1 MNRINQDIKNQAFQ
15 HFYLL
20 IGSEGYLKK
29 QYRDKL
35 VDSMVNSDDTMNY
48 YYAEG
53 NNPDLNN
60 IYELGETLPFFA
72 ERRVIV
78 MENTGLL
85 KKASDVNEHFEKF
98 PDTTYVIMVEE
109 KVDKRNGLYKWFGK
123 HGYVS
128 EMDKPDEKMLVSWVK
143 KLCAEANK
151 TIDDATIYYMIQHMG
166 MEMYLLKNELEKL
179 FSYCCNQTHIT
190 LEDMKAVCIDEAEDK
205 VFDML
210 DAIGNRN
217 QKKALQLYRDLLE
230 LRKPAMQILA
240 LLIRHFNI
248 LMQVSGLTGKDN
260 KTIASL
266 AGVAPYFVKS
276 YAKQAEAYTFEQLK
290 SMLEQ
295 CQKTDY
301 EVKTGKIKDVV
312 GVELLIV
319 KFSSK

>member
-1 MNRINQDIKNQAFQ
+1 
-15 HFYLL
+15 
-20 IGSEGYLKK
+20 
-29 QYRDKL
+29 
-35 VDSMVNSDDTMNY
+35 
-48 YYAEG
+48 
-53 NNPDLNN
+53 
-60 IYELGETLPFFA
+60 
-72 ERRVIV
+72 
-78 MENTGLL
+78 
-85 KKASDVNEHFEKF
+85 
-98 PDTTYVIMVEE
+98 
-109 KVDKRNGLYKWFGK
+109 
-123 HGYVS
+123 
-128 EMDKPDEKMLVSWVK
+128 
-143 KLCAEANK
+143 
-151 TIDDATIYYMIQHMG
+151 
-166 MEMYLLKNELEKL
+166 
-179 FSYCCNQTHIT
+179 
-190 LEDMKAVCIDEAEDK
+190 MKAVCIDEAEDK

-248 LMQVSGLTGKDN
+248 LMQVSWLTGKDN